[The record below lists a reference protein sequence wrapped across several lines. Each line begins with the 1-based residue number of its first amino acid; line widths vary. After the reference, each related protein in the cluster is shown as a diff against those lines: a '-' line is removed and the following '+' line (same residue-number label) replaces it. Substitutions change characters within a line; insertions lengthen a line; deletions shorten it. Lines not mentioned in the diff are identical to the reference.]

1 MDNSQENLLQE
12 LEAFQ
17 KEKEKIQKIIGKIG
31 GKNDTQNKRV
41 NFLLISMIVV
51 LLFMGGVLRK
61 ISLEVSIYFAILLGI
76 AKIIW
81 LIYEMKK
88 TNHFQYWIL
97 NSIEVRVNEMNVKLR
112 NIEKKLKEQEAGD
125 NK

>member
-1 MDNSQENLLQE
+1 MDINQENLLQE

-17 KEKEKIQKIIGKIG
+17 KEKEKIQKIVGKIG
-31 GKNDTQNKRV
+31 GRNDTYNKRV
-41 NFLLISMIVV
+41 NILLIFMIVV

-61 ISLEVSIYFAILLGI
+61 ISLEVSIYFAILFGI
-76 AKIIW
+76 LKIIW

-88 TNHFQYWIL
+88 ANHFQYWIL

-112 NIEKKLKEQEAGD
+112 NIEKKLKENET
-125 NK
+125 KESE